1 MSIKSIANIIN
12 DTLNEYESPEEVG
25 EIFCIGNFVHSE
37 SRKCDGLMADAA
49 AILEE
54 YGWQGDFA
62 LYYHED
68 RILEEYGWQND
79 FALYFHEDR
88 IQVRLY
94 LRMAYVASCYLDG
107 TWSEIKERI
116 PYIIPLLL
124 AATELRKE
132 KNLGMIWIDRQV
144 TKLDWSK
151 PESSMSD

>member
-12 DTLNEYESPEEVG
+12 NTLNEYESPEEVD
-25 EIFCIGNFVHSE
+25 EIFCIGNFAHSE
-37 SRKCDGLMADAA
+37 SHKCDDLMAEAA
-49 AILEE
+49 TILEE
-54 YGWQGDFA
+54 YGC
-62 LYYHED
+62 
-68 RILEEYGWQND
+68 QND
-79 FALYFHEDR
+79 FALYYHEDR

-151 PESSMSD
+151 PESSISG

>member
-12 DTLNEYESPEEVG
+12 DTLNEYESPEEVD
-25 EIFCIGNFVHSE
+25 EIFCIGNFAHSE
-37 SRKCDGLMADAA
+37 SRKCDDLMAEAA
-49 AILEE
+49 T
-54 YGWQGDFA
+54 
-62 LYYHED
+62 
-68 RILEEYGWQND
+68 ILEEYGWQND
-79 FALYFHEDR
+79 FTLYYYEDR

-144 TKLDWSK
+144 TKFDWSK
-151 PESSMSD
+151 PKGSMNV

>member
-1 MSIKSIANIIN
+1 MNFTTIGSIFDEAY
-12 DTLNEYESPEEVG
+12 NEFEPQEKIEQVEY
-25 EIFCIGNFVHSE
+25 IGNFAHSE
-37 SRKCDGLMADAA
+37 SRKCDDLMAEAA
-49 AILEE
+49 T
-54 YGWQGDFA
+54 
-62 LYYHED
+62 
-68 RILEEYGWQND
+68 ILEEYGWQND
-79 FALYFHEDR
+79 FALYYHEDR

-151 PESSMSD
+151 PENPMNV

>member
-12 DTLNEYESPEEVG
+12 DTLNEYESPEEVE
-25 EIFCIGNFVHSE
+25 EIFCIGNLVHSE
-37 SRKCDGLMADAA
+37 SRKCDELMAEDAA
-49 AILEE
+49 
-54 YGWQGDFA
+54 
-62 LYYHED
+62 
-68 RILEEYGWQND
+68 ILEEYGWQND

-107 TWSEIKERI
+107 TWIEITGRI

>member
-12 DTLNEYESPEEVG
+12 DTLNEYESPEEVE
-25 EIFCIGNFVHSE
+25 EIFCIGNLVHSE
-37 SRKCDGLMADAA
+37 SRKCDELMAEDAA
-49 AILEE
+49 
-54 YGWQGDFA
+54 
-62 LYYHED
+62 
-68 RILEEYGWQND
+68 ILEEYGWQND

-132 KNLGMIWIDRQV
+132 KNIGMIWIDRQV
-144 TKLDWSK
+144 TKLGWSK
-151 PESSMSD
+151 PEGSMSD

>member
-12 DTLNEYESPEEVG
+12 DTLNEYESPEEAG

-37 SRKCDGLMADAA
+37 SRKCDELMAQVAA
-49 AILEE
+49 
-54 YGWQGDFA
+54 
-62 LYYHED
+62 
-68 RILEEYGWQND
+68 ILEEYGWQND

>member
-12 DTLNEYESPEEVG
+12 DTLNEYESPEEVD

-37 SRKCDGLMADAA
+37 SHKCDELMAEAA

-54 YGWQGDFA
+54 YGWQ
-62 LYYHED
+62 
-68 RILEEYGWQND
+68 ND
-79 FALYFHEDR
+79 FTLYFHEDR

-107 TWSEIKERI
+107 TWSDIKERI
-116 PYIIPLLL
+116 PYIIPVLL
-124 AATELRKE
+124 AATELRRE

-151 PESSMSD
+151 TESSMND

>member
-12 DTLNEYESPEEVG
+12 DTLNEYESPEDVD
-25 EIFCIGNFVHSE
+25 EIFCIGNFAHSK
-37 SRKCDGLMADAA
+37 SRKCDDLMAEAA
-49 AILEE
+49 T
-54 YGWQGDFA
+54 
-62 LYYHED
+62 
-68 RILEEYGWQND
+68 ILEEYGWQND
-79 FALYFHEDR
+79 FALYYHEDR

-151 PESSMSD
+151 PEGSMNV

>member
-12 DTLNEYESPEEVG
+12 DTLNEYESPEEAG

-37 SRKCDGLMADAA
+37 SRKCDELMAQAA
-49 AILEE
+49 A
-54 YGWQGDFA
+54 
-62 LYYHED
+62 
-68 RILEEYGWQND
+68 ILEEYGWQND

-94 LRMAYVASCYLDG
+94 LRMAYVANCYLDG